1 MNIGKRKLAARL
13 NWARTQGLQEGAREG
28 YARAQREAQT
38 RAEDVRAQQRLQEA
52 QYRGQSIDAICHA
65 ITALARLVDGRDAR

>member
-13 NWARTQGLQEGAREG
+13 NWARTQGLQEGARG

-38 RAEDVRAQQRLQEA
+38 RAEDVRAQ
-52 QYRGQSIDAICHA
+52 
-65 ITALARLVDGRDAR
+65 